1 MRWGIFVLGACV
13 GCGGS
18 AAGEFVGAAD
28 AGDETVSVDRAPP
41 AEDTGVEPVEDAAPE
56 TAPPPWTPDLV
67 DLAAPCSDTAEQV
80 YLAPVGPTS
89 DAARGDVV
97 RCTVDGTWTVADVQ
111 AKIGGK
117 DDPSKASALKIVR
130 IAYRTRRGDGRPA
143 IGTARVYLPVTPR
156 PGPLPVVVSAH
167 PSEGLADGCA
177 PSRDE
182 GKMNEV
188 ATPLGARGYA
198 VIAPDFAGLGNE
210 GTQGYLDNRD
220 TGYSTLDAARALR
233 KLLKPGAFSAKVAMN
248 GYSQG
253 GGAVLSAQA
262 LARTYGV
269 DGELVAV
276 AAFAPQWPTRLNSF
290 GFVDLLKQPDALTIS
305 FGVTKPVVAV
315 LRTYAYFA
323 NATGDHG
330 AGIPAVTRSSISN
343 SIDNLCLVA
352 FGGALQGSALRVRDF
367 FDDGLRTGL
376 LACVADPKSAG
387 CAGAAKAY
395 HAFLGQNHL
404 KADPKGAR
412 VLYVQGGADTIM
424 PPAQE
429 AACNVAKLRAEGVVP
444 QLCVDGVALHSN
456 IVDRNIAFG
465 MDWISAAVAGTALPT
480 CAATE
485 LPACTP

>member
-1 MRWGIFVLGACV
+1 MTHIYLHGVCKMLSQGHAVGDLRAGGVRRVRWQRG
-13 GCGGS
+13 
-18 AAGEFVGAAD
+18 GEFVGAAD
-28 AGDETVSVDRAPP
+28 TGDETVSIDTSPP
-41 AEDTGVEPVEDAAPE
+41 AEDTGSAPVEDATPE

-67 DLAAPCSDTAEQV
+67 DLAMPCTDTAEQV

-117 DDPSKASALKIVR
+117 DDTSKASALKIVR

-143 IGTARVYLPVTPR
+143 IGTARVYLPSTPR

-210 GTQGYLDNRD
+210 GTQGYLDNHD

-305 FGVTKPVVAV
+305 FGITKPVVAV
-315 LRTYAYFA
+315 LRTYAHFA

-330 AGIPAVTRSSISN
+330 AGIPAATRSSISN

-376 LACVADPKSAG
+376 LACVADPKAAG
-387 CAGAAKAY
+387 VQRFCEGLPRVPRPEPPQGGPEGRARALRARRRRHDHAARAGGRVQRRQAARGRRRAPDLCRRRGAALE
-395 HAFLGQNHL
+395 H
-404 KADPKGAR
+404 R
-412 VLYVQGGADTIM
+412 
-424 PPAQE
+424 
-429 AACNVAKLRAEGVVP
+429 R
-444 QLCVDGVALHSN
+444 
-456 IVDRNIAFG
+456 
-465 MDWISAAVAGTALPT
+465 
-480 CAATE
+480 
-485 LPACTP
+485 